1 LVEVTLVD
9 GTVDVIPLQRLTRL
23 YDGMDQVDDM
33 WGDEDYTESGS
44 DYTDEVMEVISE
56 DPPLDGEEEGGEW
69 EDVDDEPMD
78 STASG
83 DWAMSDDPQ
92 EPEPAS
98 ASESGATTPQP
109 PPPATAAPAASTPA
123 AAGVKETPAEASSS
137 KEEEEEEVVEVPWER
152 FAVLPEAPPDHAFM
166 STTPTQPSRNFMTRL
181 TKEYR
186 VLSSSLPGSPLR
198 IDSVMKA
205 HYLPQ
210 TLSSCAHTRTA
221 RICCAV

>member
-69 EDVDDEPMD
+69 EDVEDEPMD

-109 PPPATAAPAASTPA
+109 PPPAAAASA
-123 AAGVKETPAEASSS
+123 ASAPTAVDVKETPAEASSS
-137 KEEEEEEVVEVPWER
+137 KEEEEEVVEVPWER

-186 VLSSSLPGSPLR
+186 VLSSSLPGWSHCV
-198 IDSVMKA
+198 DSVLKA
-205 HYLPQ
+205 HRHPQ
-210 TLSSCAHTRTA
+210 TPSSCAHMRTA
-221 RICCAV
+221 RIYCAV